1 MFRLL
6 FGILLGA
13 GLVYLL
19 DSRQLEGRREMLKDR
34 LHRGKAGEISDRA
47 EGAYQ
52 AGRDTFVDAK
62 ERAKATAGHAAER
75 ARETL
80 DEAKAEAQEWADASR
95 ERAESTVNGTPKKR

>member
-19 DSRQLEGRREMLKDR
+19 DSRQLEGRREMLKER
-34 LHRGKAGEISDRA
+34 LSRGKAGELTERA

-52 AGRDTFVDAK
+52 AGRDSFMDAK
-62 ERAKATAGHAAER
+62 ERARTTAGHAAER
-75 ARETL
+75 ARETF
-80 DEAKAEAQEWADASR
+80 DEAKTEAQEWADASKQ
-95 ERAESTVNGTPKKR
+95 RADATVNGTPNTR